1 MKRRTVL
8 AAGIFA
14 CMTARAEDTGRQRRN
29 LAIAISKEL
38 RDPASANYTL
48 FESESSIAGE
58 LKAEIYKQLA
68 EGKTREEILAFFT
81 ARYGE
86 QIRYDPALTGGT
98 ALLWAAPWVLFAAAG
113 AAAFWRFKRRRQ
125 TNE

>member
-1 MKRRTVL
+1 MIRRTVL
-8 AAGIFA
+8 VAGIFA

-29 LAIAISKEL
+29 LAIAISKA
-38 RDPASANYTL
+38 RANYTL

-86 QIRYDPALTGGT
+86 QIRYAPALTGGT

-113 AAAFWRFKRRRQ
+113 AVAFWRFKRRRQ

>member
-1 MKRRTVL
+1 MHD
-8 AAGIFA
+8 G
-14 CMTARAEDTGRQRRN
+14 TGRRHRQTKAKPCHCDFQGTQRSGKRQ
-29 LAIAISKEL
+29 LHA
-38 RDPASANYTL
+38 

>member
-98 ALLWAAPWVLFAAAG
+98 ALLWAAPWVLLLSLFSSSTKPTLS
-113 AAAFWRFKRRRQ
+113 F
-125 TNE
+125 T

>member
-8 AAGIFA
+8 AAGFFA

-81 ARYGE
+81 ARY
-86 QIRYDPALTGGT
+86 DPALTGGT

>member
-8 AAGIFA
+8 AAGFFA

-86 QIRYDPALTGGT
+86 QIR
-98 ALLWAAPWVLFAAAG
+98 WVLFAAAG